1 LNDTGAWK
9 PRPDLRRA
17 VSNHLLS
24 DAVLQFVPWDTLARR
39 SLAAGRVPWTNP
51 DADGGSPFWA
61 NPVPALLSPFTW
73 PRLAAGLRGW
83 APSVFLKFVVG
94 ASGAFWLARSM
105 GAGAGAAAV
114 SGLVFLSSGFFVLWG
129 LHPQTG
135 VFAFLPWLAGALV
148 RLTRKIT
155 PGATAVAIL
164 AAALATAGGHPETL
178 ALSVV
183 GILAF
188 VIGESVA
195 AEPPGSGRAGKLG
208 WAAGAAAI
216 GFLLIAVQCL
226 PFSFV
231 LGQAQSAAA
240 RGSEPAGGFRAFAL
254 PGAVLPGF
262 LGSPLAGELDLT
274 GAVAGSENF
283 NVRSQVFVGAI
294 VLVCL
299 ALARRRLP
307 PPFRRGLAVGV
318 AALLVASRVPP
329 VGSLFHAVPLL
340 GLAAPE
346 YASAVFVLFAA
357 AASGPALEIVAEGPP
372 RRRAALLLLVA
383 GAALAVAGIALS
395 WPPLRPAIERAA
407 WRGIELLRARGH
419 LRLAPAVYASRLA
432 GYLVAAR
439 WTALRRLALPG
450 CGWLLAGAALR
461 KRSGRG
467 PLLALAAGGELFAF
481 GAGYLPSVRAAEI
494 PGDPPAVTALRRLD
508 PRGEFRMIAT
518 GDDYPA
524 NLATLAGIRDFRAYD
539 VLISRA
545 DLSALAAC
553 GYDAATSSFPPSLSG
568 PQQACLAASGVRW
581 VISRDPAGARRVGGD
596 AFPGVGLYE
605 LPDARTP
612 APARGGPPRG
622 FRAGAAISVGALLAG
637 IVLVERARR
646 LRSPVG

>member
-1 LNDTGAWK
+1 MNDTGAWK
-9 PRPDLRRA
+9 PRPDQRRA

-24 DAVLQFVPWDTLARR
+24 DAVLQFVPWDAHARR

-94 ASGAFWLARSM
+94 ASGAFWLARSL
-105 GAGAGAAAV
+105 GAGAAAAAV
-114 SGLVFLSSGFFVLWG
+114 SGLVFLSSGFFVVWG

-183 GILAF
+183 GIFAF
-188 VIGESVA
+188 VIGENVA
-195 AEPPGSGRAGKLG
+195 TAPAVSGRAGRLG
-208 WAAGAAAI
+208 WAAGAAAV

-231 LGQAQSAAA
+231 LGEAQSAAT

-283 NVRSQVFVGAI
+283 NVRSQVFVGTI
-294 VLVCL
+294 VLACIV
-299 ALARRRLP
+299 LARRRMAR
-307 PPFRRGLAVGV
+307 PFRRGLTVGL
-318 AALLVASRVPP
+318 AALLVAWRVPP
-329 VGSLFHAVPLL
+329 VGALFHALPLL

-357 AASGPALEIVAEGPP
+357 VASGPAFEIVADGPP

-383 GAALAVAGIALS
+383 GAALALAGIAFSL
-395 WPPLRPAIERAA
+395 PPLRPVIERAA
-407 WRGIELLRARGH
+407 RRGIELLRDRGH
-419 LRLAPAVYASRLA
+419 LRLDPAVYASRLS
-432 GYLVAAR
+432 GYLVAVR

-450 CGWLLAGAALR
+450 CCWLLAGVALR

-481 GAGYLPSVRAAEI
+481 GAGYLPSVRTAEI

-508 PRGEFRMIAT
+508 PRGQFRMIAT

-524 NLATLAGIRDFRAYD
+524 NLATLSGIRDFRAYD
-539 VLISRA
+539 VLLSRA

-581 VISRDPAGARRVGGD
+581 VISREPAGARRVGGD

-605 LPDARTP
+605 LPEARAP
-612 APARGGPPRG
+612 APARDGPPRG
-622 FRAGAAISVGALLAG
+622 LRAGAAISIGALLAG
-637 IVLVERARR
+637 IVLVVRARR
-646 LRSPVG
+646 IPLG